1 MRQVRIRI
9 TTHAMLFQTPTLDA
23 KEQEVLDR
31 IEELKRTLGYSVSAT
46 PKRWYGLL
54 RRVTFARAVRG
65 SNSIEGYNVTLDDA
79 IAAAERE
86 EPLDAKSEAWAAVTG
101 YQAAMTY
108 VLQLADD
115 PHFSYSADLLRGLHF
130 MMLQYKLTRN
140 PGRWRPGPI
149 FVRDDERDVIVY
161 EGPPADEVPGLVH
174 ELIDSL
180 NTSAADVPGI
190 LKAAMAHLDLVMIH
204 PFSDGNGRMA
214 RCLQTLVLAR
224 SGVLAPPFASIEEY
238 LGRNTRAYYDVLAD
252 VGGGSWNPK
261 RDARPWIRFCLT
273 AHYRQATTL
282 LLRTRELQRL
292 WDALEEEIS
301 RKGLPERTLL
311 ALADAAIGLKVRN
324 ATYRPIADI
333 SDNLAGRDLKTLVEH
348 GLLVAEGEKRGRFYV
363 ASDGLKAIRA
373 QTREAK
379 RGEED
384 PFAG

>member
-1 MRQVRIRI
+1 
-9 TTHAMLFQTPTLDA
+9 MLFQTPTLDA

-273 AHYRQATTL
+273 AHYRQAATL
-282 LLRTRELQRL
+282 LQRTRELQRL